1 MGGTPA
7 RGWSASGGNDANNL
21 NNNDFLYFKTM
32 ALARSQKILLSI
44 SAAGLLAAV
53 LMIWLIINSGVLD
66 PRLKI
71 YFLDVGQG
79 DSALIRTPYGQ
90 NILVDGGP
98 DDKAV
103 KGLGKAL
110 PFYDKKIDLMILSH
124 PHDDHYG
131 GLIDVLRRYRVER
144 VLWDEARGSGPLWDA
159 YEEAVIKENAK
170 VLIAS
175 VPQEIN
181 LGNGCNIKIIYPP
194 ESFHNAVLK
203 KPNDASIVFRLDCAG
218 EKILFTGDA
227 EQAIE
232 KSLVDAKADIKS
244 DLIKIPHH
252 GSDTGSTQ
260 EFLSAVGA
268 NEAVIS
274 VGLKNKFGH
283 PSLRTT
289 NRIVRAGMEYFRTDQ
304 DGTVECEAEK
314 GALNCKSDK

>member
-1 MGGTPA
+1 MILT
-7 RGWSASGGNDANNL
+7 
-21 NNNDFLYFKTM
+21 
-32 ALARSQKILLSI
+32 RSQKILLSI

-53 LMIWLIINSGVLD
+53 LMIWLIINSGIFD
-66 PRLKI
+66 PHLKI

-131 GLIDVLRRYRVER
+131 GLIDVLKRYRVER

-159 YEEAVIKENAK
+159 YKEAVIKENAK
-170 VLIAS
+170 VLVAS
-175 VPQEIN
+175 APQEIN
-181 LGNGCNIKIIYPP
+181 LGNECDIEIIYPSEP
-194 ESFHNAVLK
+194 FHDSVLK
-203 KPNDASIVFRLDCAG
+203 KPNDASIVFRLDCGG

-227 EQAIE
+227 EQGIE
-232 KSLVDAKADIKS
+232 KSLIDAKADIKS
-244 DLIKIPHH
+244 DLIKISHH
-252 GSDTGSTQ
+252 GSDTGSTE

-268 NEAVIS
+268 PIGVIS
-274 VGLKNKFGH
+274 VGAKNKFGH

-289 NRIVRAGMEYFRTDQ
+289 NRLERAGIEYFRTDLA
-304 DGTVECEAEK
+304 GTVECEAEQGK
-314 GALNCKSDK
+314 MKCKSDK